1 MISGVIFDMDGLMLD
16 TEKLLVKFWCQAA
29 AEHGFDMKKEHVL
42 EIRSLSRIYAVPHLK
57 KIFGESFDFESI
69 RARRIELM
77 NDYIDKNGFEIRK
90 EEVKALDHVSF
101 EIKKGLFELLKYL
114 KFNQFKIAV
123 ATATDYERTKLY
135 LNKINALSYF
145 DKIVCGNMV
154 KRGKPDP
161 DIYLEASKQLQLS
174 PDECIALEDSPNGI
188 KSAYSAGCHVIM
200 IPDLSLPDSS
210 LEKKLMTVCKSLDE
224 VIVVLEKEKV

>member
-77 NDYIDKNGFEIRK
+77 NDYIDKNGFEI
-90 EEVKALDHVSF
+90 
-101 EIKKGLFELLKYL
+101 KKDF
-114 KFNQFKIAV
+114 
-123 ATATDYERTKLY
+123 
-135 LNKINALSYF
+135 LNY
-145 DKIVCGNMV
+145 
-154 KRGKPDP
+154 
-161 DIYLEASKQLQLS
+161 
-174 PDECIALEDSPNGI
+174 
-188 KSAYSAGCHVIM
+188 
-200 IPDLSLPDSS
+200 
-210 LEKKLMTVCKSLDE
+210 
-224 VIVVLEKEKV
+224 

>member
-1 MISGVIFDMDGLMLD
+1 MKSGVIFDMDGLMLD

-77 NDYIDKNGFEIRK
+77 NDYIDKNGFEI
-90 EEVKALDHVSF
+90 
-101 EIKKGLFELLKYL
+101 KKGIFELLKYL

-145 DKIVCGNMV
+145 DKIVCGNMI

>member
-1 MISGVIFDMDGLMLD
+1 MI
-16 TEKLLVKFWCQAA
+16 
-29 AEHGFDMKKEHVL
+29 
-42 EIRSLSRIYAVPHLK
+42 
-57 KIFGESFDFESI
+57 
-69 RARRIELM
+69 
-77 NDYIDKNGFEIRK
+77 
-90 EEVKALDHVSF
+90 
-101 EIKKGLFELLKYL
+101 
-114 KFNQFKIAV
+114 
-123 ATATDYERTKLY
+123 
-135 LNKINALSYF
+135 
-145 DKIVCGNMV
+145 

-224 VIVVLEKEKV
+224 GIVVLEKEKV